1 MVDDLGARVAN
12 GKTLADHAKSR
23 AARFTL
29 YQDPV
34 DSEVF
39 SKWNSATKNTLGTF
53 LDRLMAEIPGKPG
66 FLLTNIANMWFTLRF
81 SVNLS
86 PFLINLGYTNKMS

>member
-39 SKWNSATKNTLGTF
+39 GKKDSATKNTQGTF
-53 LDRLMAEIPGKPG
+53 LDRLMAEIPGKPS
-66 FLLTNIANMWFTLRF
+66 FLLSYTL
-81 SVNLS
+81 
-86 PFLINLGYTNKMS
+86 YM